1 MDEYR
6 KISGLKGS
14 WEWLQFAAQL
24 PAKPVPLL
32 ASSGNVVAFSGRCIY
47 LGTNLINS
55 ATTAGRVVVYDG
67 LDTTGAVID
76 LAQVAASQV
85 LPSRIGSPG
94 VLCELGVT
102 VALTSIVVTGA
113 VLVIPLTHYLDAPP
127 GE

>member
-1 MDEYR
+1 MDDYR
-6 KISGLKGS
+6 KIRGLKGS

-32 ASSGNVVAFSGRCIY
+32 VSSGTVVAYSGRCIY

-67 LDTTGAVID
+67 LDTSGPIID
-76 LAQVAASQV
+76 LAAVAASGIASV
-85 LPSRIGSPG
+85 NTAAAGI
-94 VLCELGVT
+94 LCELGVT
-102 VALTSIVVTGA
+102 VSLTSIVVTGS
-113 VLVIPLTHYLDAPP
+113 VLVVPLWHYLDSPP

>member
-1 MDEYR
+1 MDGYR
-6 KISGLKGS
+6 KIRGLKGS

-47 LGTNLINS
+47 LGVNLINS
-55 ATTAGRVVVYDG
+55 ATTAGRVAVYDG
-67 LDTTGAVID
+67 LDTTGPIVD
-76 LAQVAASQV
+76 LGAVAASGI
-85 LPSRIGSPG
+85 LSANTAAAG

-102 VALTSIVVTGA
+102 VALTSIVVTGS
-113 VLVIPLTHYLDAPP
+113 VLVVPLWHYFDGPP

>member
-6 KISGLKGS
+6 KIRGLKGS

-32 ASSGNVVAFSGRCIY
+32 ASSGNVLAYSGRCIY
-47 LGTNLINS
+47 LGINLINS

-67 LDTTGAVID
+67 LDTTGAVVD
-76 LAQVAASQV
+76 LGAVAAS
-85 LPSRIGSPG
+85 G
-94 VLCELGVT
+94 VLSANTAAAGVFCEMGIT
-102 VALTSIVVTGA
+102 VALTSIVVTGS
-113 VLVIPLTHYLDAPP
+113 VLVVPLWHYFDSPP